1 MEKMLRKLTLF
12 VLLIGFVAVTAGCD
26 SNDDDDASVVVGAW
40 GLGGLSDAS
49 GDRTEG
55 FSEGFNSVVI
65 TFNGDNTMS
74 LAIDSKNDAL
84 DQNISGTYTTNESA
98 ESLSASLT
106 VGGSSLPL
114 TFTYEEVN
122 SNSLRLTATGNTS
135 VLLGSVFQT
144 SLADPVVIT
153 VVRVN

>member
-1 MEKMLRKLTLF
+1 METMLRKLTLF

-49 GDRTEG
+49 GDRTAG
-55 FSEGFNSVVI
+55 FAEGFNSVVI
-65 TFNGDNTMS
+65 TFNGDNSMS
-74 LAIDSKNDAL
+74 LAIDSKTDAL
-84 DQNISGTYTTNESA
+84 DQTISGTYTTNESA
-98 ESLSASLT
+98 GSLSASLT
-106 VGGSSLPL
+106 VGGNSLPL
-114 TFTYEEVN
+114 TFNYEEVN

>member
-1 MEKMLRKLTLF
+1 MLRKLSLL
-12 VLLIGFVAVTAGCD
+12 VLLVGFVAVTAGCD

-55 FSEGFNSVVI
+55 FAEGFNSVVI
-65 TFNGDNTMS
+65 TFNRDNTMS
-74 LAIDSKNDAL
+74 LAIDSKNNAL
-84 DQNISGTYTTNESA
+84 DQTISGTYTTNESA
-98 ESLSASLT
+98 RSLSATLT
-106 VGGSSLPL
+106 VGGNNLPL

-135 VLLGSVFQT
+135 VLLGTVFQT

>member
-1 MEKMLRKLTLF
+1 METMLRKFSLF
-12 VLLIGFVAVTAGCD
+12 LLLIGFVAVTAGCD
-26 SNDDDDASVVVGAW
+26 SNDDDDASVVEGEW
-40 GLGGLSDAS
+40 RLGGLSDAS
-49 GDRTEG
+49 GDRTVG
-55 FSEGFNSVVI
+55 FAEGFNSVDI
-65 TFNGDNTMS
+65 TFNEDNSMT

-84 DQNISGTYTTNESA
+84 DQTISGTYTTNESA

-106 VGGSSLPL
+106 VGGNTLPL

-135 VLLGSVFQT
+135 VLLGTVFQT

>member
-1 MEKMLRKLTLF
+1 METMLRKFSLF
-12 VLLIGFVAVTAGCD
+12 LLLIGFAAVTAGCD
-26 SNDDDDASVVVGAW
+26 SNDEDDTSVVVGAW

-49 GDRTEG
+49 GDRTAG
-55 FSEGFNSVVI
+55 FAEGFNSVVI
-65 TFNGDNTMS
+65 TFNDDMSMS

-98 ESLSASLT
+98 ESLSAMLT
-106 VGGSSLPL
+106 VGGNTLPL
-114 TFTYEEVN
+114 TFTYEDVN

-135 VLLGSVFQT
+135 VLLGTVFQT